1 MLDKI
6 IELILSAK
14 AGAVSGVII
23 LAGGALVTA
32 TTGSGVTTVT
42 IQHPSNSPI
51 VEIIDTD
58 PAEEEAG
65 EPAKTP
71 KPKAEKPKAETKPVV
86 DNTDC
91 NEEAH
96 ARNEAR
102 QKVQDAFSKYHGQL
116 VDLKQSMGGRTTAK
130 ATDAIVQ
137 ADGLLK
143 EIRQQAVDVIQ
154 SMGTCDRDDQDD
166 DDEDESEDEDENDD
180 EDGDEK
186 DKSDKSKDKE
196 KAQASL
202 SGDALSMAEVA
213 ENAVVAMETVFNLAK
228 STVLVELESLATPKP
243 TKSPKATAKPTSK
256 ATKKPSCDD
265 KVYEAKKRLSQSF
278 EKYHGGHDKLI
289 WETKKWADERTKQ
302 ALNAADQVI
311 HRTYDK
317 AKEEI
322 LRAGCEAG
330 EKSGMAI
337 AERASV
343 TLEQTYNGSQQLFQ
357 VASANKPATDLC
369 TKQMYDAKAKLSQAF
384 EQWHGL
390 NDKLIWSMKSHVS
403 DQTMNVLNT
412 ADQVLHRTYDETKQA
427 ILSAACT
434 KTGSNALELASKA
447 AGVFQST
454 HTAARQA
461 VAAELATAPT
471 PKPEK
476 P

>member
-6 IELILSAK
+6 IELILGAK

-32 TTGSGVTTVT
+32 TTGAGVTTVT
-42 IQHPSNSPI
+42 IQHPSASPI
-51 VEIIDTD
+51 VEVIDTD
-58 PAEEEAG
+58 PAEEEAE
-65 EPAKTP
+65 EPKKTA
-71 KPKAEKPKAETKPVV
+71 KPKVETKPVL

-96 ARNEAR
+96 AKNEAR
-102 QKVQDAFSKYHGQL
+102 QKVQDAFAKYHGQL
-116 VDLKQSMGGRTTAK
+116 VDLKQSMNGRTTAK

-143 EIRQQAVDVIQ
+143 EIRQQAVEVIE
-154 SMGTCDRDDQDD
+154 SMGSCGREV
-166 DDEDESEDEDENDD
+166 DEPDET
-180 EDGDEK
+180 
-186 DKSDKSKDKE
+186 
-196 KAQASL
+196 AQASL

-228 STVLVELESLATPKP
+228 STLLAELESLKTPTPTKKATPKP
-243 TKSPKATAKPTSK
+243 TSK
-256 ATKKPSCDD
+256 ASKKPSCDD
-265 KVYEAKKRLSQSF
+265 KVYEAKKRLSVAF
-278 EKYHGGHDKLI
+278 DKYHGGHDKLV
-289 WETKKWADERTKQ
+289 WDTKKWADERTKQ
-302 ALNAADQVI
+302 ALSAADQVL

-317 AKEEI
+317 AREDI
-322 LRAGCEAG
+322 LRSGCATG
-330 EKSGMAI
+330 EQSGMAI
-337 AERASV
+337 AERAGV
-343 TLEQTYNGSQQLFQ
+343 VLEQTYKGSHQLFQ
-357 VASANKPATDLC
+357 VASANKPATELC

-403 DQTMNVLNT
+403 DQAMNVLNS

-427 ILSAACT
+427 IYSATCT
-434 KTGSNALELASKA
+434 KTGSNALDLASKA

-454 HTAARQA
+454 HIAARQA

-471 PKPEK
+471 PKPTAK